1 MVKAGETSVACGLG
15 HEKVR
20 GFGHALII
28 SDEIGKIKKH
38 KYKYNASHIMNS
50 IDCILV
56 SAGGLLGRVQW

>member
-28 SDEIGKIKKH
+28 SDEIGKTKKH
-38 KYKYNASHIMNS
+38 NASHIMNS
-50 IDCILV
+50 IDCIFV
-56 SAGGLLGRVQW
+56 SSGGLLGRAQW